1 MIGSDSIAI
10 FVHSEQLG
18 RDFWH
23 SVEWIEKAYLF
34 WIKWVALI
42 SNLQISSKWTVK
54 LTGFFE
60 DSIRYELL
68 NHLLNQVKNNLRE
81 KRIKNLIDFCKARI
95 SIYWLQ
101 VNYDNLDLEKK
112 CMGKNAKE

>member
-1 MIGSDSIAI
+1 M
-10 FVHSEQLG
+10 
-18 RDFWH
+18 
-23 SVEWIEKAYLF
+23 
-34 WIKWVALI
+34 ALI

-60 DSIRYELL
+60 DSVRYE
-68 NHLLNQVKNNLRE
+68 LLNQVKNNLRE